1 MGILGVVKVV
11 VHDRTEGLPPQLREY
26 AERKL
31 ARLNRHFDRVLE
43 AEVEFDHERKR
54 SADPAHVVRI
64 LVRMSSR
71 KSPLLKAEEGGPDV
85 QATLDL
91 ALDKIDR
98 QVIKLKE
105 KLKSKSRTE
114 AARIAPAPAV
124 TRHEDEPERMR
135 MPLRAESISQ
145 ASRALDSNG
154 HLFHVFLNESSGDV
168 NVIYRRGD
176 GTLVVIEPLVT

>member
-1 MGILGVVKVV
+1 VKVV
-11 VHDRTEGLPPQLREY
+11 VHDRTEGLPPQLRDY
-26 AERKL
+26 AEKKL

-54 SADPAHVVRI
+54 STEPGHVVRI
-64 LVRMSSR
+64 LVRMGSR
-71 KSPLLKAEEGGPDV
+71 KSPLLIAEEGGPDV

-98 QVIKLKE
+98 QVLKLKE
-105 KLKSKSRTE
+105 KVKSKSRTE
-114 AARIAPAPAV
+114 AARVAPAPGPV
-124 TRHEDEPERMR
+124 RDPDEPERQR
-135 MPLRAESISQ
+135 LPLRAESIGQ
-145 ASRALDSNG
+145 ASKALDSNG
-154 HLFHVFLNESSGDV
+154 HLFHVFLNETTGDV